1 MLLLSAAILLA
12 SFVCLRVS
20 QASPLAHAQTAPP
33 AAPNIQENAE
43 DRRGRPDRLTPSGV
57 NCWIAKDP
65 DCWVEMEMD
74 KYVTAWMLGPSGRVC
89 GTQGIPEGFGDCFI
103 RLHEMGVIC
112 SQISR
117 AACGAEISSK
127 TDQLTSSELVPGK
140 VPITDLERRQAFLA
154 ATNIVA
160 MNVFFNTWHDAS
172 EFAFSETS
180 AKVTQIITTAAP
192 PPESTQDALKSTIIN
207 ALLAGLAFIPGL
219 STGGNI
225 LSTAAR
231 TVRTLEAP
239 GRALLTASSTV
250 YGRIFATDGS
260 AESNLV
266 NIGKLQSSLSD
277 FKDSFKQRL
286 GPALYGAINNET
298 EFLAMANTGAF
309 SAEFPPRIENATAGL
324 ESALTT
330 YLVSVALGSAG
341 WYGVVAPNTNVDA
354 LLSGQ
359 LGEVNVDYGCSAVD
373 PVIKQC
379 HGKMWHDIPN
389 NQGFTMVQGHSF
401 LNNPYDQ
408 FWGFFGNPNGHVLT
422 TPEQLLV
429 GAARCRQRPNWG
441 SVGITFE
448 NGEMNFDCLSQLKIC
463 TYNYEY
469 VQWDGAGNKYLEADC
484 PTEEGFGYDRNRYET
499 SSDYSRTSHYAFV
512 EPGYM
517 GPMRTGHIDEPLKTT
532 SGEP

>member
-1 MLLLSAAILLA
+1 MVLLSAAIVLA
-12 SFVCLRVS
+12 SLACLRVS
-20 QASPLAHAQTAPP
+20 QASPLALAQTAPLALP
-33 AAPNIQENAE
+33 GIQDNSE
-43 DRRGRPDRLTPSGV
+43 DRLRRTDRLTPSGK
-57 NCWIAKDP
+57 NCWVAKDP

-74 KYVTAWMLGPSGRVC
+74 KYVTAWMQGPKGRVC
-89 GTQGIPEGFGDCFI
+89 GTQGILEGFGDCFI

-117 AACGAEISSK
+117 AACGAEIATR
-127 TDQLTSSELVPGK
+127 TDLLRYSELVPGK
-140 VPITDLERRQAFLA
+140 EPITDLERRQAYFA

-172 EFAFSETS
+172 EFAFSATS
-180 AKVTQIITTAAP
+180 GKITEIITPASPAP
-192 PPESTQDALKSTIIN
+192 QAKQDALKSVMIN
-207 ALLAGLAFIPGL
+207 ALLAGLAFIPGI
-219 STGGNI
+219 SAGGNI

-231 TVRTLEAP
+231 TVKTLEAP

-266 NIGKLQSSLSD
+266 NIGKLQSDLSD
-277 FKDSFKQRL
+277 FKDAFKNRL
-286 GPALYGAINNET
+286 GPALDGVINNET

-330 YLVSVALGSAG
+330 YIVSVALSSAG
-341 WYGVVAPNTNVDA
+341 WYGVVAPKTNVDA

-359 LGEVNVDYGCSAVD
+359 LGALNMNYGCPAVD
-373 PVIKQC
+373 PVTKQC
-379 HGKMWHDIPN
+379 HGKIWHDIPN
-389 NQGFTMVQGHSF
+389 NQGFTMVQGSNF
-401 LNNPYDQ
+401 QNDPYDK
-408 FWGFFGNPNGHVLT
+408 FWGYFGNPNGHTLT

-429 GAARCRQRPNWG
+429 GAARCRQKPNWG
-441 SVGITFE
+441 SVGISFE

-463 TYNYEY
+463 TYNYGY
-469 VQWDGAGNKYLEADC
+469 VQSDGASLKYLESDC
-484 PTEEGFGYDRNRYET
+484 PTEKGFGYDIDRY
-499 SSDYSRTSHYAFV
+499 DLGQDFARASHYCFV

-517 GPMRTGHIDEPLKTT
+517 GPMRTGHIDGPLKTT